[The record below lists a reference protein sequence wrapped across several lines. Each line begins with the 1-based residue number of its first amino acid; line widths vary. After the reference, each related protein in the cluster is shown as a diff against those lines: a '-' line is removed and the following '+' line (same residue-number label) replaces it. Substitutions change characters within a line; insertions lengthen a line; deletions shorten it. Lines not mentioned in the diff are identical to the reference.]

1 MLCFPVCKFNHSH
14 GHQYRPYRLNYINR
28 NGAAERAGGGCLVR
42 KSFDTVQ
49 TAVFHGFPS
58 PFPIRAPH
66 FTPIFFASL
75 K

>member
-1 MLCFPVCKFNHSH
+1 MFCFPVCKFNHSH
-14 GHQYRPYRLNYINR
+14 GHQYYPSRLNYINR
-28 NGAAERAGGGCLVR
+28 NGAAERAGGGGLVR

-49 TAVFHGFPS
+49 TADCHGFLLS
-58 PFPIRAPH
+58 FSIHTTH

>member
-1 MLCFPVCKFNHSH
+1 MLCFPVCKFNHSR
-14 GHQYRPYRLNYINR
+14 GHQYRPCRLNYINR
-28 NGAAERAGGGCLVR
+28 NGAAKRAGSGCLVR

-49 TAVFHGFPS
+49 AAVFHGFTS
-58 PFPIRAPH
+58 PFSIHTPH